1 MTRWFWL
8 LVFILAGCGGTP
20 TTQQAS
26 EQAVSQQASN
36 SEVRHRAKVH
46 AELGALYLQDGRFGV
61 ALEEAKIATTADPSY
76 APGFNLM
83 ALVHMYLQERGPAE
97 ENFQKALRLAPNDP
111 EVNNN
116 YGWFLCTTDREKQ
129 GIEHFMVAVKNPLYT
144 TPAKPLTNAGLC
156 YLKQKDDRNA
166 EEFLVRSLRLD
177 VNNPQALYALSE
189 IYYRGG
195 RLREARVRLGDLH
208 KITEP
213 NAQSTWLALLVERRL
228 GDREAEAR
236 HAVQLR
242 RRFQGS
248 PEYDKLMQGRYE

>member
-8 LVFILAGCGGTP
+8 LMFVLAGCGGTP
-20 TTQQAS
+20 PVQQAS

-61 ALEEAKIATTADPSY
+61 ALEEAKIATTADPTY
-76 APGFNLM
+76 APGFNPM

-129 GIEHFMVAVKNPLYT
+129 GIEYFMVAVKNPLYT

-156 YLKQKDDRNA
+156 YLKQKDERNA

-177 VNNPQALYALSE
+177 MNNPQALYALSE